1 MSYGPKQTLQ
11 EGYEKFVIKKENDCW
26 DWKGC
31 APINPGYGQF
41 RHEGKITRAHRAS
54 WILIHGEIPPDK
66 QVLHTCDNRK
76 CSNPEHLYLGTS
88 IENNRDIIERLRCFR
103 GKDGRYQTIGSTL

>member
-54 WILIHGEIPPDK
+54 WILYFGIIPEK
-66 QVLHTCDNRK
+66 LCVCHKCDNPS
-76 CSNPEHLYLGTS
+76 CVNPNHLFLGTLK
-88 IENNRDIIERLRCFR
+88 ENAQDMVKKGRHIIPIIKRI
-103 GKDGRYQTIGSTL
+103 KK